1 MAQYREGTVSVTTG
15 SAVVTG
21 TGTAWAGQI
30 IPGQIFSLY
39 RSGISYVV
47 AEVLGNTQLR
57 LSDSYKGPSAVH
69 QPYTVTRDFTPY
81 YNLPYPDY
89 GDIDTAALW
98 KDLAIKVEQA
108 IVAQD
113 TGLTVIESRVVA
125 TPPATPSERVNYI
138 VPANAT
144 GAWAGKAPLIAVWDN
159 DIWKFIQPQEGW
171 RVHVRDESYV
181 DYIFD
186 EGGWQPGPQVGE
198 AVLAAAA
205 YRDEARAWAE
215 KTDGPVTGTAHSAR
229 HHAEAAS
236 ASAQTAQTAASAAAG
251 HEAASALAAAA
262 AAVDR
267 QGAETAR
274 GDAETASDAA
284 LAARTG
290 SETAL
295 AAAVA
300 ARTGAE
306 AAQTLAEAARSAA
319 GVAEAGA
326 AAAQAAAE
334 TARSGADS
342 ARAGAQAA
350 ETAAAAVSSTVLGY
364 RDETAVIRSEAVAAR
379 DLATAARTGAET
391 ARTDAQSALSA
402 AMVQAD
408 AATTAAATA
417 TAKATQAA
425 DFSGQA
431 ALSASAAVQAQSGAE
446 TARAAAAAA
455 QTGSGDAKMLA
466 IVAQSAAETAR
477 DTAVATAASIAT
489 RVGEADAARAAAEAA
504 KANAAN
510 SAAAA
515 AVSATDALI
524 ARTDAAAARDA
535 TIALRDAALAAQAKA
550 QAWSETAQG
559 TEVEPGLYS
568 AKHHALESR
577 EWAQQAAAVVG
588 GNNFAIIGDG
598 TSQRVVAQNPGELLN
613 LIGTAGVQA
622 VYNQATRSVTFKGV
636 AGTMPIAPAGGI
648 SAETVLDALYE
659 LDGDKL
665 DATHAGTGGG
675 AHALAD
681 DATAGFLSPQHHAL
695 LAGATAAPEPSA
707 LVRRDG
713 AGELAGNAGTA
724 SALKT
729 ARTLSL
735 GGVVATPVGFDG
747 SADVEIPVTAVPA
760 SLLTGTV
767 ALANLPA
774 GALERLVQVADDAAR
789 FALTIAEVQTGDTV
803 QVGAGG
809 PMYRVVDPAQLDS
822 EAGYVEYTAG
832 AAASVP
838 WSGVTGVPATLA
850 DLAGRSIGYGDATDI
865 PAKSDVAV
873 AISTAIAALSPN
885 SLTAG
890 DSSLTLSDG
899 GSGATVNLTVDAK
912 NLLKVGSVYD
922 ISAFFAVTQAPPNV
936 SNADNSVVLYNP
948 IGGIRIFGARS
959 DTNLTGTTGGQ
970 AIVSGGNAASGS
982 NRNGG
987 PGGVNGGAGDGSGNG
1002 GSASVNGGAAGATG
1016 RGGSG
1021 TVSGGNGG
1029 STSGNGGAVWVT
1041 AGNAT
1046 SGTGGMVTM
1055 TAGNTVNGT
1064 GGAIAVAAGN
1074 ASGTGDGGGLGIG
1087 AGNATNGT
1095 GGWLG
1100 IKAGDGGGTDKA
1112 GGRVS
1117 ITAGNS
1123 TGTEEGAGVWISAGH
1138 ATGSGAG
1145 GSVVFQ
1151 SGTSA
1156 GSYSGLF
1163 YFVVGATD
1171 WAAAI
1176 GAGRTSNEIGFVA
1189 LTAGSTSAGR
1199 DAYMQAGG
1207 GVGTNQNGGNV
1218 RLTAGYQTGTG
1229 IPGNI
1234 DLEPASGGY
1243 VRIGAGGRLKFADGT
1258 TMSTAATGSG
1268 LVNTAVLTGS
1278 NAAVAGQRV
1287 LYDTRS
1293 APGTLTL
1300 PAAPVDGDQVAVLDA
1315 HYAFATHNLTVERN
1329 GKTIAGSASNLDLDL
1344 NGTSLTLMYVAAT
1357 GDWVILNLYARSA

>member
-215 KTDGPVTGTAHSAR
+215 KIDGPVTGTAHSAR
-229 HHAEAAS
+229 HHADAAS
-236 ASAQTAQTAASAAAG
+236 VSAQTAQTAASAAGA
-251 HEAASALAAAA
+251 HEMASATAATA

-274 GDAETASDAA
+274 GGAETARDAA
-284 LAARTG
+284 LAARAG
-290 SETAL
+290 SE
-295 AAAVA
+295 AARDAASA

-306 AAQTLAEAARSAA
+306 AAQTSAQSAQTAAES
-319 GVAEAGA
+319 AEAGA

-408 AATTAAATA
+408 AAATAAATA
-417 TAKATQAA
+417 TARATQAA

-431 ALSASAAVQAQSGAE
+431 ALSASAALQAQAGAE
-446 TARAAAAAA
+446 TARAAATTA
-455 QTGSGDAKMLA
+455 QSGAGDAKMLA

-535 TIALRDAALAAQAKA
+535 TTALRDAALAAQAKA

-648 SAETVLDALYE
+648 SAQTVLDALYE

-747 SADVEIPVTAVPA
+747 SADVEIPVTAIPA

-789 FALTIAEVQTGDTV
+789 FALTIAEVQAGDTV
-803 QVGAGG
+803 QVGSGG
-809 PMYRVVDPAQLDS
+809 PMYRVVDPDQLGS

-850 DLAGRSIGYGDATDI
+850 DLAGRSIGYDGATDI
-865 PAKSDVAV
+865 PAKSDVAS

-899 GSGATVNLTVDAK
+899 GSGSGVGLTLDAK
-912 NLLKVGSVYD
+912 AMLKIGSAYD
-922 ISAFFAVTQAPPNV
+922 MSASYAASQLT
-936 SNADNSVVLYNP
+936 SNNNSNNSAVLYNP

-970 AIVSGGNAASGS
+970 AFIFGGHGASGS
-982 NRNGG
+982 NRAGG
-987 PGGVNGGAGDGSGNG
+987 PGMVSGGNGDGSARG
-1002 GSASVNGGAAGATG
+1002 GGAVVSGGAAGTTG
-1016 RGGSG
+1016 TGGEAYISG
-1021 TVSGGNGG
+1021 ANGG
-1029 STSGNGGAVWVT
+1029 STSGNGGAVTVT
-1041 AGNAT
+1041 SGNANN
-1046 SGTGGMVTM
+1046 GDGGV
-1055 TAGNTVNGT
+1055 
-1064 GGAIAVAAGN
+1064 IAVAAGN
-1074 ASGTGDGGGLGIG
+1074 ATNGGGGGITVT

-1095 GGWLG
+1095 GGALG
-1100 IKAGDGGGTDKA
+1100 IKAGDGGGTDKP
-1112 GGRVS
+1112 GGQVVV
-1117 ITAGNS
+1117 TAGNS
-1123 TGTEEGAGVWISAGH
+1123 TGSAAGGALWLNAGH
-1138 ATGSGAG
+1138 SSGSGNG
-1145 GSVVFQ
+1145 GDVILQ
-1151 SGTSA
+1151 SGSSI
-1156 GSYSGLF
+1156 GGHPGIF
-1163 YFVVGATD
+1163 YFVTGAND
-1171 WAAAI
+1171 WAASMESDHI
-1176 GAGRTSNEIGFVA
+1176 NGFGLVGLPAGT
-1189 LTAGSTSAGR
+1189 TCAGR
-1199 DAYMQAGG
+1199 DVFMRAGG

-1268 LVNTAVLTGS
+1268 FVNTAVLTGS

-1315 HYAFATHNLTVERN
+1315 HYSFATHNLTVERN

>member
-30 IPGQIFSLY
+30 VPGQIFSLY

-47 AEVLGNTQLR
+47 AEVMGNTQLR
-57 LSDSYKGPSAVH
+57 LSDSYKGPSATH

-159 DIWKFIQPQEGW
+159 DVWKFIQPQEGW

-229 HHAEAAS
+229 HHADAAS
-236 ASAQTAQTAASAAAG
+236 ASAQTAQTAALAAG
-251 HEAASALAAAA
+251 AHEAASGLAAAA
-262 AAVDR
+262 AGLDR
-267 QGAETAR
+267 QGAESAR
-274 GDAETASDAA
+274 SGAES
-284 LAARTG
+284 AR
-290 SETAL
+290 E
-295 AAAVA
+295 AAAT

-306 AAQTLAEAARSAA
+306 TARDAAIAARSGAEAAVTLADAA
-319 GVAEAGA
+319 RTAAESAEAGA
-326 AAAQAAAE
+326 ATAQAAAE
-334 TARSGADS
+334 AARGGAE
-342 ARAGAQAA
+342 AALAGAQAA
-350 ETAAAAVSSTVLGY
+350 ETAVAAVSSTVLGY

-379 DLATAARTGAET
+379 DLAAAARTGADS

-408 AATTAAATA
+408 AAAAAAATA

-431 ALSASAAVQAQSGAE
+431 ALSAAAAVQAQSGAE
-446 TARAAAAAA
+446 AARTAAAAA
-455 QTGSGDAKMLA
+455 QSGAGDAKMLA
-466 IVAQSAAETAR
+466 IVAQSAAESAR
-477 DTAVATAASIAT
+477 DTAVATASSIAT

-524 ARTDAAAARDA
+524 ARTDAATARDA
-535 TIALRDAALAAQAKA
+535 TVGLRDDALAAQGKA
-550 QAWSETAQG
+550 QAWAETAQG

-598 TSQRVVAQNPGELLN
+598 TAQRVVAQNPGELLN

-636 AGTMPIAPAGGI
+636 AGTMPIAPAGGL
-648 SAETVLDALYE
+648 SAQTVLDALYE

-665 DATHAGTGGG
+665 DASHAGTGG
-675 AHALAD
+675 ASHALAD
-681 DATAGFLSPQHHAL
+681 DASAGFLSPQHHAL
-695 LAGATAAPEPSA
+695 LAGATALPEPAA

-774 GALERLVQVADDAAR
+774 GALERLVAVADDAAR
-789 FALTIAEVQTGDTV
+789 FALTAAEVQTGDTV
-803 QVGAGG
+803 QVGSGG
-809 PMYRVVDPAQLDS
+809 PMYRVVDSASLDS

-832 AAASVP
+832 IASSVP
-838 WSGVTGVPATLA
+838 WSGVTGIPATLA
-850 DLAGRSIGYGDATDI
+850 DLAGRSIGYDGSTDI
-865 PAKSDVAV
+865 PAKGDVAS

-885 SLTAG
+885 SLSAG

-922 ISAFFAVTQAPPNV
+922 ISALAYPSQLPSGTNTNYSV
-936 SNADNSVVLYNP
+936 SLYNP
-948 IGGIRIFGARS
+948 VGGIRIFGARS
-959 DTNLTGTTGGQ
+959 DTNLTNSTAGGQ
-970 AIVSGGNAASGS
+970 VIIVGGVAASGS
-982 NRNGG
+982 NKNGG
-987 PGGVNGGAGDGSGNG
+987 TATVRGGDGDGSGVG
-1002 GSASVNGGAAGATG
+1002 GTG
-1016 RGGSG
+1016 LL
-1021 TVSGGNGG
+1021 SGGVASPTGNSGDASIVTLNGG
-1029 STSGNGGAVWVT
+1029 STSGNSGGIYANT
-1041 AGNAT
+1041 GNTTNGTAGPINFKAGNA
-1046 SGTGGMVTM
+1046 
-1055 TAGNTVNGT
+1055 
-1064 GGAIAVAAGN
+1064 
-1074 ASGTGDGGGLGIG
+1074 
-1087 AGNATNGT
+1087 
-1095 GGWLG
+1095 
-1100 IKAGDGGGTDKA
+1100 GGTNKA
-1112 GGRVS
+1112 GGP
-1117 ITAGNS
+1117 IILTAGNS
-1123 TGTEEGAGVWISAGH
+1123 TGSADGGYVWLSAGNSS
-1138 ATGSGAG
+1138 GSGNG
-1145 GSVVFQ
+1145 GSLTFQ
-1151 SGTSA
+1151 SGS
-1156 GSYSGLF
+1156 SVSGYPGIF

-1171 WAAAI
+1171 YAAALESN
-1176 GAGRTSNEIGFVA
+1176 GANGFGLHG

-1199 DAYMQAGG
+1199 DVFLRAGG
-1207 GVGTNQNGGNV
+1207 AVGTNQNGGNV

-1243 VRIGAGGRLKFADGT
+1243 VRIGWGSALKFADGT
-1258 TMSTAATGSG
+1258 VMSTAASGSG
-1268 LVNTAVLTGS
+1268 LVNTAVLSGS
-1278 NAAVAGQRV
+1278 NAAAAGQRV
-1287 LYDTRS
+1287 LYDTRG

-1300 PAAPVDGDQVAVLDA
+1300 PAAPADGDRVAVLDA
-1315 HYAFATHNLTVERN
+1315 HYAFAAHILTVERN